1 MDHKKT
7 KRGGVEGEMH
17 PTETNRGG
25 RDQKKRQRKINQKK
39 RGSKRV

>member
-25 RDQKKRQRKINQKK
+25 RDQKEAEKNQPEEKGK
-39 RGSKRV
+39 

>member
-25 RDQKKRQRKINQKK
+25 RDQKKEAEKNQPEEKGK
-39 RGSKRV
+39 